1 MAAAAA
7 SVKCLTCAF
16 RCDGVCDVERSR
28 ALHAARRCVTQRAPS
43 DEELV
48 GRHLEVATSAHES
61 PHFAMLFERHF
72 RYVVAAVCR
81 FTGRFDIAQD
91 LAQDVFVK
99 ALLHIRSFR
108 RDARFTTWLYAIARN
123 CCFDYAKACAARPRE
138 IGEGDVGAPPM
149 VTNAALEALSVA
161 EARRL
166 VLRLMRDA
174 DLDDTERR
182 VFLLHYAAGVPLGAL
197 TTRLA
202 LRNRSGAKAHIVS
215 AKRKLR
221 GAVRRWN
228 SRSVSAVGVAHGRI
242 R

>member
-1 MAAAAA
+1 M
-7 SVKCLTCAF
+7 T
-16 RCDGVCDVERSR
+16 E
-28 ALHAARRCVTQRAPS
+28 RAPS

-48 GRHLEVATSAHES
+48 GRHLEVATSSHES
-61 PHFAMLFERHF
+61 PHFAVLFERHF

-81 FTGRFDIAQD
+81 FTGRFEIAQD

-138 IGEGDVGAPPM
+138 IGDDGIATPPA
-149 VTNAALEALSVA
+149 VTNTALQALYVA
-161 EARRL
+161 EARRI

-174 DLDDTERR
+174 DLDETERR
-182 VFLLHYAAGVPLGAL
+182 VFLLHYAADVPLDAL

-221 GAVRRWN
+221 VAVRRWN
-228 SRSVSAVGVAHGRI
+228 NRSVPAVRIAGGRT

>member
-1 MAAAAA
+1 MTAAAVPA
-7 SVKCLTCAF
+7 KCLTCAF
-16 RCDGVCDVERSR
+16 RCAGICDVERAR
-28 ALHAARRCVTQRAPS
+28 ALHGARGRVTQCAPS

-48 GRHLEVATSAHES
+48 GCHLAAAASSHES
-61 PHFAMLFERHF
+61 PYFTTLFERHF

-81 FTGRFDIAQD
+81 FTGRFEIAQD

-99 ALLHIRSFR
+99 ALLNIRSFR

-138 IGEGDVGAPPM
+138 IGDSVAAPPV
-149 VTNAALEALSVA
+149 VTNAALRILYVA
-161 EARRL
+161 EARRI

-182 VFLLHYAAGVPLGAL
+182 VFLLHYAGDVPLEAV
-197 TTRLA
+197 TARLA

-221 GAVRRWN
+221 GAVRRWKSRTLRAPRA
-228 SRSVSAVGVAHGRI
+228 SRSTPRT
-242 R
+242 